1 MKNLLQKLVR
11 AESTLEKGELACA
24 RIIGAEFEALGAQVQ
39 LDCWDKNR
47 ADVVVRVESIQE
59 RGALLFGCHLDVV
72 PPGEVEW
79 AKPPFSGTESDGKIW
94 GRGSADMKGGLV
106 AAVTAIRR
114 IVESSVQLKGD
125 IILVGAAGE
134 ETDSCGAKR
143 FVSDFEGKDKGFCGI
158 ILPEPT
164 DFEVVTA
171 HRGMLWLEVST
182 QGKTAHG
189 STPKLGVNA
198 ISSMRR
204 LLDEL
209 ENYRFSCEPHDLLGD
224 CSMSINTIEGGKAI
238 NVVPDRCTSRIDIR
252 TLPQQ
257 SHEEIIEDFRA
268 IFSKL
273 KGADPDF
280 EAQVSVVRSV
290 EALLSDN
297 ECDFVRDFCSVAEAD
312 EPLAV
317 GFTTDGPHFVPL
329 GAPVVIF
336 GPGKSNLCH
345 KPDEYI
351 DIADV
356 ERGADYFEKVILKF
370 LT

>member
-1 MKNLLQKLVR
+1 MKDLLQKLVR
-11 AESTLEKGELACA
+11 AESTPEKGELACA
-24 RIIGAEFEALGAQVQ
+24 RIISAEFDPLRAQVKV
-39 LDCWDKNR
+39 DIWDNNR
-47 ADVVVRVESIQE
+47 ANVVVRVESSQE

-79 AKPPFSGTESDGKIW
+79 GKSPFSGAESDGKIW
-94 GRGSADMKGGLV
+94 GRGAADMKGGLV

-114 IVESSVQLKGD
+114 IVESGEQLKGD

-143 FVSDFEGKDKGFCGI
+143 FVRDFECKDRGFCGI
-158 ILPEPT
+158 VLPEPT

-171 HRGMLWLEVST
+171 HRGMLWLEIMT

-189 STPKLGVNA
+189 STPQLGVNA
-198 ISSMRR
+198 VSSMRR

-209 ENYRFSCEPHDLLGD
+209 ENYRFSGEPHDLLGD

-257 SHEEIIEDFRA
+257 SHEEIIGDFRA
-268 IFSKL
+268 IFSRL
-273 KGADPDF
+273 KGVDPDF
-280 EAQVSVVRSV
+280 EAQVGVVRSV

-297 ECDFVRDFCSVAEAD
+297 ECDFVKDFCSSVESD
-312 EPLAV
+312 EPMAV